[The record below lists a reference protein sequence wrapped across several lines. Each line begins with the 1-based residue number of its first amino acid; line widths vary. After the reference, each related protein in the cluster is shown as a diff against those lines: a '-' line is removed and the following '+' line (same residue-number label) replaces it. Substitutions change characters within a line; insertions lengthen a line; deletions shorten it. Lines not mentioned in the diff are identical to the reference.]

1 MKLAQSVGNT
11 MFDADRGYDDGI
23 TTGWICCNLGS
34 VDAAVIPDDEIQED
48 QLQASATEEG
58 HSTAIESAASL
69 HQIFSTKDQERPLDD
84 EAEYSNPGDD
94 DFTYRGFG
102 DVSMAP
108 RIVVQMFTEQKRAE
122 MDLEGLWEARIKR
135 RDEKEEKSDRLFETS
150 ILEKE
155 IETPG
160 VRRVD
165 GEQTE
170 EPFESDF
177 EGTGFQPM
185 YRKSS

>member
-1 MKLAQSVGNT
+1 

-34 VDAAVIPDDEIQED
+34 VDAAVMPDDEIQAG
-48 QLQASATEEG
+48 QSQTPSAEEG
-58 HSTAIESAASL
+58 DSTAVDDVASL
-69 HQIFSTKDQERPLDD
+69 HEIFSPKDQERPLDD

-108 RIVVQMFTEQKRAE
+108 RIVVQIFTEQKRAE

-135 RDEKEEKSDRLFETS
+135 RDEKEEKSDRLFEMS

-165 GEQTE
+165 GQQTE
-170 EPFESDF
+170 EPFESDSQ
-177 EGTGFQPM
+177 GTGFQPM